1 MALSYG
7 PDAVGV
13 SESPLELNPDELD
26 LVLDGPHL
34 LRQVDT

>member
-7 PDAVGV
+7 PDAVRV
-13 SESPLELNPDELD
+13 SESPLELNPNELD
-26 LVLDGPHL
+26 LVLNEVHL